1 MSPRVLSAYER
12 LEQAVGR
19 LKVAVDKQSSKVDAT
34 VLVDLQG
41 QLDGL
46 KQDNLALSEAL
57 EAYSDTDYDNQFEQM
72 REKLDNLENEN
83 KALKESNDGLKS
95 MNSDVSIRLEKLI
108 GNVEQVLEEGE

>member
-1 MSPRVLSAYER
+1 LDE
-12 LEQAVGR
+12 AVGR
-19 LKVAVDKQSSKVDAT
+19 LKGAVDKQSSKVDAA

-83 KALKESNDGLKS
+83 TALKETNSSLNQ
-95 MNSDVSIRLEKLI
+95 MNCDVSSRLEKLI
-108 GNVEQVLEEGE
+108 GNVEQVLEGDE